1 MNPNQEIIRE
11 ILEKRGITGAETQA
25 EFLAET
31 PKLAY
36 APTLLTNMDK
46 GVDRLLQAIDA
57 GKRIVIYGDYDAD
70 GVTSTVV
77 LLKILRCLTDN
88 ITYYIPS
95 RIAEGYGL
103 HNESIDR
110 IREEGGEFIVTVD
123 CGSSSPNEIAY
134 ARSLGIDMVV
144 TDHHN
149 MKDEPVN
156 ELIINPRA
164 PGDTYPFKGLAG
176 VGVAYKLGLAVSRKR
191 EIPRRVISEVLEFVA
206 IGTIADIMPLLDEN
220 RSFVKYGLK
229 WINRGCRNPGLR
241 RLIEL
246 SGLNCRNL
254 TATNVSFGI
263 APRINAAG
271 RVGDADLGVKLF
283 LAEKPDE
290 IENYCRTMI
299 ERNNLRKQ

>member
-25 EFLAET
+25 EFLSET

-110 IREEGGEFIVTVD
+110 IREEGG
-123 CGSSSPNEIAY
+123 SSSS
-134 ARSLGIDMVV
+134 RW
-144 TDHHN
+144 T
-149 MKDEPVN
+149 
-156 ELIINPRA
+156 
-164 PGDTYPFKGLAG
+164 
-176 VGVAYKLGLAVSRKR
+176 AV
-191 EIPRRVISEVLEFVA
+191 L
-206 IGTIADIMPLLDEN
+206 
-220 RSFVKYGLK
+220 
-229 WINRGCRNPGLR
+229 LR
-241 RLIEL
+241 RM
-246 SGLNCRNL
+246 
-254 TATNVSFGI
+254 
-263 APRINAAG
+263 
-271 RVGDADLGVKLF
+271 KLPMPG
-283 LAEKPDE
+283 A
-290 IENYCRTMI
+290 
-299 ERNNLRKQ
+299 